1 MQEAKLRKLWMMAAI
16 AAVGLGAAFPAG
28 QAFEPDHVTV
38 QHILVAFQGTIP
50 GSSITR
56 SRDEAETLAKE
67 LYARAQKGE
76 DFDALVK
83 EFTND
88 EYPGIY
94 GMANTGIE
102 ADAGSKEYSRG
113 RLVKAFGDVGFRLRI
128 GEIGLAAYDPAASKY
143 GWHIIKRIK

>member
-1 MQEAKLRKLWMMAAI
+1 MRKLLMMVAI
-16 AAVGLGAAFPAG
+16 AAVGIAAAFPAG
-28 QAFEPDHVTV
+28 QAFEPDHVMV

-67 LYARAQKGE
+67 LYARALKGE

-94 GMANTGIE
+94 GMANTDIE
-102 ADAGSKEYSRG
+102 ADAASKEYPRA
-113 RLVKAFGDVGFRLRI
+113 RLVKAMGDVSFRLRI
-128 GEIGLAAYDPAASKY
+128 GEIGLAVYDPAASKY